1 MKMRWVV
8 GCVAAALVLTSC
20 SAGTGSGAGGGT
32 DPTASSSPTHSTL
45 PSAAELFNGA
55 LAEVNTA
62 TSVRIT
68 VSGMRGGNQVAME
81 VAGVRDG
88 SNQVLRIA
96 QGEGKGVA
104 EVITVDGKEYV
115 KGDLAFWTATQGV
128 PRAKAKQFVGKYA
141 LVKGTAYSRQW
152 NGDVFLKPLSNI
164 GQVGDGLTFPVTEV
178 VENGA
183 PMYQVTLNAD
193 NAQWYDR
200 DAPRH
205 LRRTVATKGSDRSDM
220 TYSDWNAVPLV
231 TAPPADQVV
240 R

>member
-1 MKMRWVV
+1 MKMRWLV
-8 GCVAAALVLTSC
+8 GCLAAALMVTSC
-20 SAGTGSGAGGGT
+20 SAGAGPEGSAST
-32 DPTASSSPTHSTL
+32 DASPSAAHSAT

-55 LAEVNTA
+55 LADVGAA

-88 SNQVLRIA
+88 SNQVLLIA

-115 KGDLAFWTATQGV
+115 KGDLAFWTATQGL
-128 PRAKAKQFVGKYA
+128 PRAKARQFVGKYA

-152 NGDVFLKPLSNI
+152 NPDVFLKLLSNI
-164 GQVGDGLTFPVTEV
+164 GEVGESHSFPVTEII
-178 VENGA
+178 ENGA
-183 PMYQVTLNAD
+183 PMYQVTMDAG

-200 DAPRH
+200 EAPRH
-205 LRRTVATKGSDRSDM
+205 LRRTVVTKGSDRSDM
-220 TYSDWNAVPLV
+220 TYSDWNSVPRV
-231 TAPPADQVV
+231 TAPSADQIVA
-240 R
+240 